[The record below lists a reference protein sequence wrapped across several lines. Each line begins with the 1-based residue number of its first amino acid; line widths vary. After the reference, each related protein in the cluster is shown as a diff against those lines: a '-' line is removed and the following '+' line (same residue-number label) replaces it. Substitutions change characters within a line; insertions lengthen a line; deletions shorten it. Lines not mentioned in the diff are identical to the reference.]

1 MKIFFVADFFLRD
14 ILGGGELNNHELVRL
29 LKTKGFTSKEV
40 QSHLVNEEWIKER
53 DNFVISNFINLSE
66 LCKNQL
72 LNKKYI
78 IYEHD
83 HKYVK
88 NRNPCL
94 YPDFKA
100 PKEELINLNF
110 YKNAKAVLC
119 QSSLH
124 LDIIHKNTGLD
135 NLVNLGGNL
144 WSTDS
149 LEHMRKLCA
158 TTKEDKYCILDS
170 HIPHKNKDDAIRYC
184 KIKNYNYSLVSD
196 SNYYNFLEKMS
207 PNSGFVFFPKTPETL
222 SRITV
227 EARMMNMKTITNKN
241 VGAISEPWFSLKGE
255 ELIDRM
261 FLKRQEIADKII
273 RILNE

>member
-1 MKIFFVADFFLRD
+1 
-14 ILGGGELNNHELVRL
+14 
-29 LKTKGFTSKEV
+29 
-40 QSHLVNEEWIKER
+40 
-53 DNFVISNFINLSE
+53 
-66 LCKNQL
+66 
-72 LNKKYI
+72 
-78 IYEHD
+78 
-83 HKYVK
+83 
-88 NRNPCL
+88 
-94 YPDFKA
+94 
-100 PKEELINLNF
+100 
-110 YKNAKAVLC
+110 
-119 QSSLH
+119 
-124 LDIIHKNTGLD
+124 
-135 NLVNLGGNL
+135 
-144 WSTDS
+144 
-149 LEHMRKLCA
+149 MRKLCA

-207 PNSGFVFFPKTPETL
+207 SNNGFVFFPKTPETL

-227 EARMMNMKTITNKN
+227 EARMMNMKTITNRN